1 MGKWRAVNG
10 PVGWV
15 GGPWLRDENLTFTI
29 LQMLNVKTNYR
40 NYYLCLSE
48 RLETELM
55 ILKHLFYPEFC
66 QQKKNN
72 LTQLAKL
79 RYKDVIIT

>member
-15 GGPWLRDENLTFTI
+15 GGPWLGDENLTFTI

-40 NYYLCLSE
+40 NYYLLFIRKVRNRVNDSKTFVLS
-48 RLETELM
+48 RILPTE
-55 ILKHLFYPEFC
+55 
-66 QQKKNN
+66 KK
-72 LTQLAKL
+72 
-79 RYKDVIIT
+79 

>member
-15 GGPWLRDENLTFTI
+15 GGPWLGDENLTFTI

-40 NYYLCLSE
+40 NYYLFIRKVRNRVNDSKTFVLS
-48 RLETELM
+48 RILPTE
-55 ILKHLFYPEFC
+55 
-66 QQKKNN
+66 KK
-72 LTQLAKL
+72 
-79 RYKDVIIT
+79 